1 MINRIN
7 LYKEQGHIYKVTV
20 VKLGVFQPLEH
31 PVSYALAF
39 KCYYPYMHMLSDTS
53 DVVGQAIN

>member
-1 MINRIN
+1 M
-7 LYKEQGHIYKVTV
+7 YEEQGHIYKVTV

-39 KCYYPYMHMLSDTS
+39 ECYYPYMHMLSDTS